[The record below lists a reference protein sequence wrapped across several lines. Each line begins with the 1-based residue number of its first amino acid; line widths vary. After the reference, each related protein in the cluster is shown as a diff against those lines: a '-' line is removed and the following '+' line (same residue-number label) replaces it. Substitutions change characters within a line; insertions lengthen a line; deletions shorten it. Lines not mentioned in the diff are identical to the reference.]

1 MLKESHTFQ
10 VVKRHIDILTMYVAL
25 NGSKLQMKINQTL
38 VIEFKTTGEN
48 KNKKHGLDLKYN

>member
-1 MLKESHTFQ
+1 MLKENLTFQ

-38 VIEFKTTGEN
+38 VIEFKTTGGNN
-48 KNKKHGLDLKYN
+48 KQNTLTRFEL